1 MSQQHMIEGE
11 NLSVACLAT
20 PGNPRPTTV
29 YWTKEEDP
37 EFRQNGSILQL
48 NSIQRNSSGTF
59 KCTAENL
66 YYDEERG
73 IHSQSLVVN
82 VQCKV

>member
-1 MSQQHMIEGE
+1 MIEGG

-20 PGNPRPTTV
+20 PGNPRSTTV
-29 YWTKEEDP
+29 YWTKEDDP

-48 NSIQRNSSGTF
+48 YTIQRNSSGTF

-66 YYDEERG
+66 YNDKERG
-73 IHSQSLVVN
+73 IHSRSLVVN